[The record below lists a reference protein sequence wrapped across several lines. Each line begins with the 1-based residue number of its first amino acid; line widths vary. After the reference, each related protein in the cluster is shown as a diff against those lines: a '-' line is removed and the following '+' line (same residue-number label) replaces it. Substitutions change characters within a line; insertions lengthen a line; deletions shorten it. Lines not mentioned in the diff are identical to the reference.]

1 MLQEW
6 STSKCCSGK
15 VVENALLETYPMFDF
30 VVNAL
35 ASLQAGNDAEQ
46 LTIYI
51 SQLSLSQT

>member
-1 MLQEW
+1 
-6 STSKCCSGK
+6 
-15 VVENALLETYPMFDF
+15 MFDF